1 MIKQIFVP
9 YWKWECYK
17 SKMYN
22 KISKED
28 EDIKKELCFNLMNDT
43 KEFSR
48 SMSDVVKLW
57 NLTMLNHLSN
67 KSLNRKAF
75 VGQCACYYKHQI
87 PEYIARQV
95 WKSLTKEK
103 SILANNEAIKHIKR
117 WEYKIKLNNILNYG
131 NQDVIKR
138 EYQMKLQFK

>member
-1 MIKQIFVP
+1 MINQKFIP

-17 SKMYN
+17 NKMYD
-22 KISKED
+22 KITKDQE
-28 EDIKKELCFNLMNDT
+28 IKKRKLCFNLLNNIP
-43 KEFSR
+43 EFSL
-48 SMSDVVKLW
+48 SM
-57 NLTMLNHLSN
+57 NLVIDNWKFTMINHLSN
-67 KSLNRKAF
+67 KSINRKAF
-75 VGQCACYYKHQI
+75 VGQCACYYKYQI
-87 PEYIARQV
+87 PEYITRQV

>member
-67 KSLNRKAF
+67 KS
-75 VGQCACYYKHQI
+75 
-87 PEYIARQV
+87 
-95 WKSLTKEK
+95 
-103 SILANNEAIKHIKR
+103 
-117 WEYKIKLNNILNYG
+117 
-131 NQDVIKR
+131 
-138 EYQMKLQFK
+138 